1 MLTLPGFDLQ
11 LRLDRE
17 DTTAG
22 VGGGLLVYAKSD
34 VVVLPEEKRYD
45 FTQHVN
51 FKLVSNGEEYDAS
64 IQTAKTNS
72 RIAPRASK
80 FY

>member
-22 VGGGLLVYAKSD
+22 VGGGLLVYAKQD
-34 VVVLPEEKRYD
+34 VVILPEEKRYD

-51 FKLVSNGEEYDAS
+51 FKIVSNGYDAS
-64 IQTAKTNS
+64 IQTAKTDS
-72 RIAPRASK
+72 RIAPHAGK